1 MAEKIRKEF
10 LAKQKKKLKGE
21 FQEKYQARDDL
32 IVKKE
37 QATKMQEKNEAN
49 LKDQM
54 NKFIKDTKPDREAEK
69 NERTAINDFLERP
82 DV

>member
-21 FQEKYQARDDL
+21 FQDTYKNRDTL

-37 QATKMQEKNEAN
+37 E
-49 LKDQM
+49 
-54 NKFIKDTKPDREAEK
+54 
-69 NERTAINDFLERP
+69 
-82 DV
+82 

>member
-1 MAEKIRKEF
+1 
-10 LAKQKKKLKGE
+10 
-21 FQEKYQARDDL
+21 
-32 IVKKE
+32 
-37 QATKMQEKNEAN
+37 
-49 LKDQM
+49 M